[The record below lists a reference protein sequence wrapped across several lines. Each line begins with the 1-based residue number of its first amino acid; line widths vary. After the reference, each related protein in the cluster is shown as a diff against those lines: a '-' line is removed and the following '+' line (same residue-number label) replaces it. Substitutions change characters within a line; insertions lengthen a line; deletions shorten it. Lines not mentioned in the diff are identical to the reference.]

1 MNGTLIRASLD
12 DAAKLRKLAA
22 WYREFAERAGNSFI
36 WESRVMLAED
46 LEREAARIELE
57 ISERRNHC

>member
-1 MNGTLIRASLD
+1 MDNTLIGASQE

-22 WYREFAERAGNSFI
+22 WYRKFSERAGNALI
-36 WESRVMLAED
+36 WESRLLLAED

-57 ISERRNHC
+57 ISESRND